1 MKLNLKRIKNNGDT
15 TIGKLTTSIFE
26 SHTLEDEPRQIKV
39 KGETRIPARIYEIKE
54 RKVLSRLTKRYRKR
68 YDWFKWHLELQ
79 DVPNFDYVYIHVG
92 NDHEDT
98 EACILVGYQQG
109 DWKIWEST
117 EAFRDLYFLIVGA
130 LQNGRVFIEIEDES

>member
-1 MKLNLKRIKNNGDT
+1 MKLKLKRLKNNGDT
-15 TIGKLTTSIFE
+15 TIGKITSYLYE
-26 SHTLEDEPRQIKV
+26 AHTLEDEPREIKV
-39 KGETRIPARIYEIKE
+39 KGETRIPAGIYEIKE
-54 RKVLSRLTKRYRKR
+54 RKLLSPLTKHYRKR

-117 EAFRDLYFLIVGA
+117 EAFRDLYFLVVGA
-130 LQNGRVFIEIEDES
+130 LQNGRVFIEIEDEL